1 MTTSM
6 TRDTASAGVDPAV
19 ERVLVA
25 LVEHEAELLDA
36 GRWTDWLA
44 LWDDPARYW
53 VPLAGAAQPDDA
65 PGQALADDDRLLLQ
79 LRVERLAH
87 PRAHSLKP
95 RVACQHV
102 LQRPRIVAV
111 AAITADVAT
120 LSTPFLY
127 VEVQGAHEVTLAGR
141 ARHRLVRGAA
151 GWKIREKRVDLLNAS
166 RPLPAIQ
173 LLP

>member
-1 MTTSM
+1 MAEVAA
-6 TRDTASAGVDPAV
+6 TAAIDPGL
-19 ERVLVA
+19 EHTLVA

-36 GRWTDWLA
+36 GRWSDWLA

-65 PGQALADDDRLLLQ
+65 PGQALADEDRLLLQ
-79 LRVERLAH
+79 LRIERLQH

-102 LQRPRIVAV
+102 LQRPRV
-111 AAITADVAT
+111 AAATVDTAT

-127 VEVQGAHEVTLAGR
+127 VEAQGTHELTLAGR
-141 ARHRLVRGAA
+141 ARHRLVRHAT
-151 GWKIREKRVDLLNAS
+151 GWRIREKRVDLLNAS

>member
-1 MTTSM
+1 MKAA
-6 TRDTASAGVDPAV
+6 RAEAAASAAIDPGL
-19 ERVLVA
+19 ERALVA
-25 LVEHEAELLDA
+25 LVEHEADLLDS
-36 GRWTDWLA
+36 GCWDDWLA
-44 LWDDPARYW
+44 LWDETARYW

-65 PGQALADDDRLLLQ
+65 PGQSLADEDRLLLQ
-79 LRVERLAH
+79 LRVERLRH

-102 LQRPRIVAV
+102 LQRPRVV
-111 AAITADVAT
+111 AAAAGTAM

-127 VEVQGAHEVTLAGR
+127 VESQGASELTLAGR
-141 ARHRLVRGAA
+141 ARHRLVHHQG